1 MVEDAVKALQRRM
14 QLLIL
19 LMGGRRP
26 TAAELARRFGVATR
40 TIFRDLKFL
49 EEIHIPVV
57 RDSGRYWVDEQ
68 YRIPPVQLQPKEVVV
83 LMAALD
89 FCRRSKALGSLSAAD
104 SVQEKLLAVLPHRQ
118 QQIAVELDQTLV
130 VEPVQAHSVPPLPAV
145 EEALRLAAEEQRRV
159 RIRYQKLGADT
170 PTDRV
175 VRPYG
180 LAYRGVA
187 LYLIGY
193 CELRGE
199 IRHFRANRILE
210 AEVLPHTF
218 KRPEDFDLDAYLQR
232 MWEIEYGR
240 QMEVRVRLYGEAAQL
255 ARETIWHPTQVVE
268 EEAGGSVIL
277 RMTTRGKNELAR
289 WLAGF
294 GGSAEVLDPPELK
307 EAVLALGQGIV
318 ARCSGR

>member
-1 MVEDAVKALQRRM
+1 MEDSVRAQERRF
-14 QLLIL
+14 QLLTL

-26 TAAELARRFGVATR
+26 TAAELADRFGVTKR
-40 TIFRDLKFL
+40 TIFRDLNFL
-49 EEIHIPVV
+49 EEIHIPIV
-57 RDSGRYWVDEQ
+57 RNSGRYWVDER
-68 YRIPPVQLQPKEVVV
+68 YRIPPVQLQPKEVAV

-89 FCRRSKALGSLSAAD
+89 FCRRNRALGSLSAAH

-118 QQIAVELDQTLV
+118 QQMAAGLDQTLV
-130 VEPVQAHSVPPLPAV
+130 VEPIQAHSVPPLPAV
-145 EEALRLAAEEQRRV
+145 EEALRTAAEEQRRV

-180 LAYRGVA
+180 LVNRGVA
-187 LYLIGY
+187 LYLIGF
-193 CELRGE
+193 CELRQE

-210 AEVLPHTF
+210 AEVLPQTF
-218 KRPEDFDLDAYLQR
+218 VRPADFDLDAYLQR
-232 MWEIEYGR
+232 MWEIEYGP
-240 QMEVRVRLYGEAAQL
+240 QMEVRLRFHGEAAQL
-255 ARETIWHPTQVVE
+255 ARETVWHPTQEVE
-268 EEAGGSVIL
+268 EEAGGSVLL

-294 GGSAEVLDPPELK
+294 GGSVEVLDPPELK

-318 ARCSGR
+318 VRCGGR